1 MIRRSKHALLQRNI
15 SLERN
20 IMNANT
26 DQANEKPN
34 VTAGVLK
41 RLFQVFGSLL
51 VVAATLFISSGD
63 LGWVWA
69 WVYIAV
75 GVAILTINAL
85 VILPTDPELAAERSR
100 IAENTKGWDRVAVVL
115 IFISGA
121 GVFLVAGLDERL
133 SWSPQLATA
142 IHIVALVA
150 VILAQAVFIWAM
162 ASNKFFA
169 ATVRIQEE
177 RGHAVASSGPYRFVR
192 HPGYA
197 ANIITMF
204 AVSLLLGSLWA
215 LIPAALYALA
225 FIIRT
230 ALEDKTLQAE
240 LDGYKDYAQ
249 RTRYRLLPGVW

>member
-1 MIRRSKHALLQRNI
+1 
-15 SLERN
+15 
-20 IMNANT
+20 MNTSINPS
-26 DQANEKPN
+26 NEKAN

-51 VVAATLFISSGD
+51 AVAAILFICSGD

-85 VILPTDPELAAERSR
+85 VILPTSPELAVERSR
-100 IAENTKGWDRVAVVL
+100 VAEDTKGWDRVAIVV

-121 GVFLVAGLDERL
+121 GIFLVAGLDERF
-133 SWSPQLATA
+133 SWSPRLAMA
-142 IHIVALVA
+142 IHILALA
-150 VILAQAVFIWAM
+150 ALILAQAVFTWAM
-162 ASNKFFA
+162 ASNRFFA
-169 ATVRIQEE
+169 KTVRIQEE
-177 RGHAVASSGPYRFVR
+177 RGHTVASSGPYRFVR

-215 LIPAALYALA
+215 LIPAALCALA
-225 FIIRT
+225 FVIRT
-230 ALEDKTLQAE
+230 ALEDKTLEAE

-249 RTRYRLLPGVW
+249 QTRYRLLPGVW

>member
-1 MIRRSKHALLQRNI
+1 
-15 SLERN
+15 
-20 IMNANT
+20 MNANT

-51 VVAATLFISSGD
+51 VVAAILFISSGD

-115 IFISGA
+115 IFVSGA
-121 GVFLVAGLDERL
+121 GIFLVAGLDERL
-133 SWSPQLATA
+133 GWSPQLATA

-169 ATVRIQEE
+169 ATVRIQQE
-177 RGHAVASSGPYRFVR
+177 RGHVVASSGPYQFVR

-197 ANIITMF
+197 ANIVTIF

-240 LDGYKDYAQ
+240 LDGYKDYARQ
-249 RTRYRLLPGVW
+249 TRYRLLPGVW

>member
-1 MIRRSKHALLQRNI
+1 
-15 SLERN
+15 
-20 IMNANT
+20 MNANINQSN
-26 DQANEKPN
+26 DKENI
-34 VTAGVLK
+34 TAGVLK

-51 VVAATLFISSGD
+51 VVAAILFISSGD

-75 GVAILTINAL
+75 GITILTINAL

-121 GVFLVAGLDERL
+121 GVFLVAGLDERFG
-133 SWSPQLATA
+133 WPPQVATA

-197 ANIITMF
+197 ANIVTMF

-230 ALEDKTLQAE
+230 ALEDKTLEIE
-240 LDGYKDYAQ
+240 LAGYKDYAQ
-249 RTRYRLLPGVW
+249 QTRYRLLPGVW

>member
-1 MIRRSKHALLQRNI
+1 MMRRGKHALRLRNI

-20 IMNANT
+20 IVNANT

-51 VVAATLFISSGD
+51 VVAAILFISSGD

-85 VILPTDPELAAERSR
+85 VILPADPELAAERSR

-115 IFISGA
+115 IFVSGA
-121 GVFLVAGLDERL
+121 GIFLVAGLDERF
-133 SWSPQLATA
+133 SWSPQLAMA

-150 VILAQAVFIWAM
+150 VILAQAVFIWAK
-162 ASNKFFA
+162 ASNRFFA

-177 RGHAVASSGPYRFVR
+177 RGHTVASGGPYRFVR

-197 ANIITMF
+197 ANIIPMF
-204 AVSLLLGSLWA
+204 AASLLLGSLWA
-215 LIPAALYALA
+215 LIPAGLCVLA

>member
-1 MIRRSKHALLQRNI
+1 
-15 SLERN
+15 
-20 IMNANT
+20 MNANINQSN
-26 DQANEKPN
+26 DKAN
-34 VTAGVLK
+34 VTVSVLK

-51 VVAATLFISSGD
+51 VVAAILFISSGD

-85 VILPTDPELAAERSR
+85 VILPTNPELAAERSQV
-100 IAENTKGWDRVAVVL
+100 AENTKGWDRVAVVL

-121 GVFLVAGLDERL
+121 GIFLVAGLDERL
-133 SWSPQLATA
+133 SWPPQFATA
-142 IHIVALVA
+142 IHLIALVA

-162 ASNKFFA
+162 ASNRFFA
-169 ATVRIQEE
+169 KTVRIQEE
-177 RGHAVASSGPYRFVR
+177 RGHTVASSGPYGFVR

-197 ANIITMF
+197 ANIVTML

-215 LIPAALYALA
+215 LIPATLCVLA

-230 ALEDKTLQAE
+230 ALEDKTLITELPGYAE
-240 LDGYKDYAQ
+240 YAQ
-249 RTRYRLLPGVW
+249 RVRYRLIPGIW

>member
-1 MIRRSKHALLQRNI
+1 MIRRGKHALPQRNI

-20 IMNANT
+20 IVNANT

-51 VVAATLFISSGD
+51 VVAAILFISSGD

-69 WVYIAV
+69 WVYIAMSV
-75 GVAILTINAL
+75 VLLTINAP
-85 VILPTDPELAAERSR
+85 VILPTAPELAVERSR
-100 IAENTKGWDRVAVVL
+100 IAENTKGWDRVAVML

-121 GVFLVAGLDERL
+121 GIFLIAGLDERFG
-133 SWSPQLATA
+133 WSPQLATA
-142 IHIVALVA
+142 IHLITLVA

-162 ASNKFFA
+162 ASNRFFA
-169 ATVRIQEE
+169 KTVRIQEE
-177 RGHAVASSGPYRFVR
+177 RGHTVASSGPYRFVR

-197 ANIITMF
+197 ANIVTML
-204 AVSLLLGSLWA
+204 AVSLLLSSLWA
-215 LIPAALYALA
+215 LIPATLCVLA

-240 LDGYKDYAQ
+240 LNGYKDYAQ
-249 RTRYRLLPGVW
+249 QTRYRLLPGVW